1 MVCFLSMFKGKIVK
15 KSYALVLVLV
25 VRMVRTEPYMQ
36 VSHFWD
42 LAAHPRGMHPFNPV
56 MLGIGRDPT
65 ASSILTPHNSC
76 DLTPPMRGTQQIWNL
91 VWQEGPYDNHT
102 TPRTNPQTP
111 REFGVDP
118 RLGAVTLRAPSASR
132 EDSRPQTLLKFHR
145 PSSLDYRARHRLP
158 VNILDFD

>member
-1 MVCFLSMFKGKIVK
+1 MWRKCSRIQNFCQERDLTFWSSWSCIQSFTQWYKCWGYSWGKCWILLLFGDPGA
-15 KSYALVLVLV
+15 SNWSWLVLV

-76 DLTPPMRGTQQIWNL
+76 DLTPPMRGTQQNWSL

-102 TPRTNPQTP
+102 APRTNPH
-111 REFGVDP
+111 
-118 RLGAVTLRAPSASR
+118 
-132 EDSRPQTLLKFHR
+132 PQGGLEL
-145 PSSLDYRARHRLP
+145 
-158 VNILDFD
+158 IIG